1 MPRARCS
8 VTPATKRRG
17 AIPISL
23 LNSQFHSSLG
33 TLPPLP
39 VAAQHANQVN
49 ALCLRL
55 LPHAGNTVS
64 ITRASQLLRE
74 MTARHSSTSFCGKC
88 KRDFTSTPTVAMH
101 TGRCTQIFLCLLL
114 DLCCSFRMLRVKNA
128 LPRPMVKVIATFGK
142 CHGNLQLVKHTQIY
156 IFFSFFRD
164 GSKSRS

>member
-1 MPRARCS
+1 MLQQPRS
-8 VTPATKRRG
+8 GEG
-17 AIPISL
+17 AILISL

-74 MTARHSSTSFCGKC
+74 MTARRSSTSFCGKC
-88 KRDFTSTPTVAMH
+88 KRDFTSTPTVAMR
-101 TGRCTQIFLCLLL
+101 TNISLCLLP
-114 DLCCSFRMLRVKNA
+114 DLRCSFRMLRMK
-128 LPRPMVKVIATFGK
+128 KCFSSTCGK
-142 CHGNLQLVKHTQIY
+142 GDRYILQMSRKSSFREAYT
-156 IFFSFFRD
+156 SFFLEMEANLSLEED
-164 GSKSRS
+164 

>member
-1 MPRARCS
+1 MNDESRCRELAA
-8 VTPATKRRG
+8 VLQRTTKRRG

-23 LNSQFHSSLG
+23 PNSQFHSSLG

-74 MTARHSSTSFCGKC
+74 TTAWHSSTSFCGKC
-88 KRDFTSTPTVAMH
+88 KRDFTSTPTVAIH
-101 TGRCTQIFLCLLL
+101 TGCCTQIFLYVSFLTSAAHSECSARKMFCL
-114 DLCCSFRMLRVKNA
+114 DLW
-128 LPRPMVKVIATFGK
+128 
-142 CHGNLQLVKHTQIY
+142 
-156 IFFSFFRD
+156 
-164 GSKSRS
+164 